1 VAVPIVGAPGLFP
14 AVTELEAAD
23 VAVPNSV
30 EAETVNVYAV
40 PAVRPV
46 MRIGLAPVAVKP
58 PGLEVAV

>member
-1 VAVPIVGAPGLFP
+1 MVGAPGLFP

-46 MRIGLAPVAVKP
+46 MRIGLEPEAVKLPGLDVAV
-58 PGLEVAV
+58 